1 MRVLFTVL
9 AERSMFESMVPLAWA
24 MRTAGHDVRVAAHP
38 ELSEHVTAAGLTS
51 VPVGRDHFLW
61 KLVKRSKRLRD
72 DIREDQFP
80 PFDQGDTPVSELDL
94 DRLQAG
100 YDNIVPWMFRPVNE
114 AIVDDLVGFC
124 RDWRP
129 ELVLWEPRTFAG
141 AIAAEAVGAVQG
153 RMLWGVDY
161 FARLRRHYLGLRADR
176 GADAGPDT
184 LAEWLTGLGARY
196 GVEFSEELTRG
207 RFTVD
212 QFPPSMATTT
222 DIDYLR
228 MRYVP
233 YNGRSVIPP
242 WLWERPERRRVCLT
256 LGLSAMGRDY
266 GYSVSIGDLL
276 RSLSGLDAEIVATV
290 PEPEQPALGELPS
303 NVRVESFVPLQALI
317 PTCSAVVHH
326 GGFGS
331 TNTPLV
337 AGVPQLVIAQ
347 QFDSPAKAR
356 MLSEMGC
363 GLHVPIAE
371 VTPEKVRDGVRRLL
385 EDPTFAEN
393 SMLLRNEVLAQPSPN
408 EIVQK
413 IEALVDRN
421 TTKHGR
427 PDHVN
432 HV

>member
-24 MRTAGHDVRVAAHP
+24 LRTAGHDVRVAAHP
-38 ELSEHVTAAGLTS
+38 ELSDHVTAAGLTS

-61 KLVKRSKRLRD
+61 KLVRRSKRLRD

-80 PFDQGDTPVSELDL
+80 PFDQGDTPVAELDP

-100 YDNIVPWMFRPVNE
+100 FDNIVPWMFRPVNE
-114 AIVDDLVGFC
+114 ALVDDLVGFC
-124 RDWRP
+124 REWRP
-129 ELVLWEPRTFAG
+129 DLVLWEPRTFAG
-141 AIAAEAVGAVQG
+141 AIAGEAVGALQG

-161 FARLRRHYLGLRADR
+161 FARLRQHYLRARAER
-176 GADAGPDT
+176 GGAAGPDA
-184 LAEWLTGLGARY
+184 LADWLTGLGARY
-196 GVEFSEELTRG
+196 GVGFSEDLTRG

-212 QFPPSMATTT
+212 QFPPSMATDT
-222 DIDYLR
+222 DVDYLR

-233 YNGRSVIPP
+233 YNGRSVVPR

-290 PEPEQPALGELPS
+290 PESEQSGLGELPS
-303 NVRVESFVPLQALI
+303 NVRVESFVPLHALI

-331 TNTPLV
+331 TNTPLA

-356 MLSEMGC
+356 MLSEGGS
-363 GLHVPIAE
+363 GLGIPIAE
-371 VTPEKVRDGVRRLL
+371 ATPETVRDGVRRLL
-385 EDPTFAEN
+385 DEPAFAEK
-393 SMLLRNEVLAQPSPN
+393 SALLRDEVRALPGPN
-408 EIVQK
+408 EIVK
-413 IEALVDRN
+413 EIEALVDRN
-421 TTKHGR
+421 TTERGR
-427 PDHVN
+427 TGYVN